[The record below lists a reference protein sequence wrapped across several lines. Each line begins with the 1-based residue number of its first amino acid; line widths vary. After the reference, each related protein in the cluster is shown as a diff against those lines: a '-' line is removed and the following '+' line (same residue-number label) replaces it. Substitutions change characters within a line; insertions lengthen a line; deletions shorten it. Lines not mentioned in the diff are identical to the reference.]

1 MQRSR
6 QDDRAGRGRLTVSLT
21 ATLPPVLQAACEKLA
36 PWVAPR
42 RHAAC
47 NFGLRG
53 AAQSSVRALDRRHT
67 LRPTSCVACSVSATF
82 FSAASARASAL
93 TTFSHVF
100 TCAALLIE
108 LGHARIHCKRYLR
121 PLMYEQ
127 SVMQTV
133 MWGPRRVRS
142 ASNQGDSLRALVR
155 CSTRTKRRGRE
166 MHTSSPPASSAL
178 AVRRRCRFPDFRGR
192 FIAAHAWCTVH
203 VREASDGRSAGRMA
217 ESHTWHRRA
226 PRKTRRRGAQRAV
239 TTN

>member
-1 MQRSR
+1 MGSAAASRCVQFRPAWCCAVERSR
-6 QDDRAGRGRLTVSLT
+6 SRPS
-21 ATLPPVLQAACEKLA
+21 P
-36 PWVAPR
+36 
-42 RHAAC
+42 HAAPNELRRLLRLGHLLLGSLC
-47 NFGLRG
+47 TRLGLDDLLARVY
-53 AAQSSVRALDRRHT
+53 VR
-67 LRPTSCVACSVSATF
+67 
-82 FSAASARASAL
+82 
-93 TTFSHVF
+93 
-100 TCAALLIE
+100 CAAL
-108 LGHARIHCKRYLR
+108 GYARIHCKRYLR